1 MNAGS
6 EPQTTTRENTMKI
19 FLRAYLF
26 SALLALPVAASAQ
39 TDTTPKDGA
48 PKAVGGMMMNC
59 PMMTDMGGM
68 EKDLGAMMSDVDGMM
83 KDAKDPAAKDH
94 LQKMHDRMAAMMVN
108 MQKMG
113 GMMGNMMGAAPPGA
127 QQPGGAAPT
136 APAAPATPAT
146 PAPVSPED
154 HQAHHPAQ

>member
-48 PKAVGGMMMNC
+48 PKAMGGMMMNC

-68 EKDLGAMMSDVDGMM
+68 EKDLGAMMNDVDGMM

-113 GMMGNMMGAAPPGA
+113 GMMGNMMGGRTTQGS
-127 QQPGGAAPT
+127 QQPGS
-136 APAAPATPAT
+136 AAPAVPAT
-146 PAPVSPED
+146 PPVSPED